1 MRKDNE
7 RGAIVVEATIAL
19 TAFMFAIFTILS
31 IVNICFIQAKISVAL
46 NTAAKEISQYS
57 YLYYALGVDNLESK
71 FNEGTEDSKQL
82 AEDTIDGVG
91 IMMDSLAGAGAS
103 AESGDF
109 EAMFSEI
116 KTGAT
121 SAKSL
126 VTKYADGLK
135 NNPKGFILGM
145 GKMAANEL
153 KEEGKVILAQILAKV
168 FMEKNLM
175 SSPNDDPDRYLK
187 NYGVVDGMD
196 GLDFNYTTFLAYG
209 NSNEIQLVCTYDVK
223 VIQLLGIDFNFKIRQ
238 CSKTTAWGNGVS
250 LISPSQGES
259 NPSNTNSTQ
268 NIWQLP
274 SYTERG
280 QYIVAKEKDAYTY
293 VSSGQGFDAYNNANG
308 KNEFVTITSIDTTLS
323 TYQSSNGIKNRL
335 STVYNATD
343 GKVSKLGNEVE
354 VQNQSGGTT
363 TVTSDPNTRTY
374 QIVLVV
380 PDDADLSIVQAGV
393 DAFKAQHPDTTVVIK
408 QGYGS
413 AKATETETNSESN
426 SDSEA

>member
-1 MRKDNE
+1 MRKE
-7 RGAIVVEATIAL
+7 KGAIVVEATIAL
-19 TAFMFAIFTILS
+19 TAFIFAIFTILS
-31 IVNICFIQAKISVAL
+31 IVNICFIQAKVGVSL

-57 YLYYALGVDNLESK
+57 YLYYAFGVDGLDSK
-71 FNEGTEDSKQL
+71 LSEGTEDSKQL
-82 AEDTIDGVG
+82 AQDTIDGVG
-91 IMMDSLAGAGAS
+91 TFMDSLASAGSS
-103 AESGDF
+103 AQSGDF
-109 EAMFSEI
+109 DAMISAVES
-116 KTGAT
+116 GADNVD
-121 SAKSL
+121 SL
-126 VTKYADGLK
+126 ITQYADRLK
-135 NNPKGFILGM
+135 DDPKGFIIGM
-145 GKMAANEL
+145 GKMAGNEL
-153 KEEGKVILAQILAKV
+153 KEEAKVILAQILAKT
-168 FMEKNLM
+168 FMQKNLM
-175 SSPNDDPDRYLK
+175 SDARDDPDAYLK
-187 NYGVVDGMD
+187 RYKVVDGMD
-196 GLDFNYTTFLAYG
+196 GLDFNYTTFLANG
-209 NSNEIQLVCTYDVK
+209 SSNEIQLVCTYDIQ
-223 VIQLLGIDFNFKIRQ
+223 VIKLLGIDFNFKIRQ
-238 CSKTTAWGNGVS
+238 CSKTTAWGNG
-250 LISPSQGES
+250 ISILSPQDTSS
-259 NPSNTNSTQ
+259 STTSTD

-393 DAFKAQHPDTTVVIK
+393 DAFKAQHPDTNVVIK